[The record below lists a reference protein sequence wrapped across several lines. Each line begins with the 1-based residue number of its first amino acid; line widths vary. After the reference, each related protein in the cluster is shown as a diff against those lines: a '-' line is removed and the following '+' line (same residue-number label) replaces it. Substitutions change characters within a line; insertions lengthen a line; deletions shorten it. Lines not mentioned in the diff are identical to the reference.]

1 MLPAEEQ
8 NKSSMAFIFK
18 RQFFI
23 PLLIVWLGYISYFIW
38 QLNKYY
44 GADFSNKGLPLRL
57 KMEWFM
63 AQVMGPSVLF
73 TFLLAFLVGT
83 CCYAHYS
90 YRKRQYSFRPFS
102 TINLLVLMTV
112 AAGCFVYAGFIQAGY
127 QRKSLTMLSA
137 IVYSRT
143 AEDFYSGKN
152 RTNELYLSPELN
164 NLPQLIRLR
173 QQAKSAET
181 IQESNPG
188 EYAAPWGSKVYRLDF
203 AIGSI
208 FLFPFIVLLYYPL
221 GIFTGIIFRRVHI
234 IIPVL
239 VAGALFFMV
248 YNLGQQRLDRLYY
261 QEKISLRTALLS
273 IPLVLLL
280 LAVLGYLYCSKRYLL
295 PGKSGA
301 PAFQFEEEAPAP

>member
-1 MLPAEEQ
+1 
-8 NKSSMAFIFK
+8 MAFIFK

-44 GADFSNKGLPLRL
+44 GDDFSNKGLPLRL
-57 KMEWFM
+57 KMDWFM

-90 YRKRQYSFRPFS
+90 YRKRQHLFRPFS
-102 TINLLVLMTV
+102 TINLLVLVIV

-127 QRKSLTMLSA
+127 QRKSLNMLSA
-137 IVYSRT
+137 IIYSRT
-143 AEDFYSGKN
+143 VEEYYSINK
-152 RTNELYLSPELN
+152 RTNELYLSPEKN

-173 QQAKSAET
+173 QEAKSAELE
-181 IQESNPG
+181 QENNPG
-188 EYAAPWGSKVYRLDF
+188 EYAAPWGSKVHQLDF
-203 AIGSI
+203 VIGSI
-208 FLFPFIVLLYYPL
+208 ILLPFVVLLYYPL
-221 GIFTGIIFRRVHI
+221 GIFTGIVFRRVHI

-248 YNLGQQRLDRLYY
+248 YNLGQQRLNRLYY
-261 QEKISLRTALLS
+261 QDKISLRTALLS

-280 LAVLGYLYCSKRYLL
+280 LAVLGYWYCSKRHLL

-301 PAFQFEEEAPAP
+301 PAFQFEEEETAPF